1 MTEDPFKEIL
11 KILAKDRRY
20 DLCSVLLTLLDE
32 IEEEE
37 DTDFLPLE
45 DGEPEP
51 IEEYFTG
58 NSIPEE
64 YDEDD
69 IGMTADGFLYLK
81 D

>member
-1 MTEDPFKEIL
+1 MTEEPFKEIL

-32 IEEEE
+32 LEEEE
-37 DTDFLPLE
+37 DTDY
-45 DGEPEP
+45 EPIEEVEP
-51 IEEYFTG
+51 IEEYIEAG
-58 NSIPEE
+58 SVPEE

-69 IGMTADGFLYLK
+69 VGMTPDGFLYLK

>member
-32 IEEEE
+32 LEEEE
-37 DTDFLPLE
+37 DMDYEPELVDEPLE
-45 DGEPEP
+45 QY
-51 IEEYFTG
+51 IEAG
-58 NSIPEE
+58 SVPEE

-69 IGMTADGFLYLK
+69 IGMTPDGFLYLK

>member
-1 MTEDPFKEIL
+1 MTEEPFKEIL

-32 IEEEE
+32 LEEEE
-37 DTDFLPLE
+37 DTDY
-45 DGEPEP
+45 EPIEEVEP
-51 IEEYFTG
+51 IEEYIEAG
-58 NSIPEE
+58 SVPEE

-69 IGMTADGFLYLK
+69 IGMTPDGFLYLK

>member
-32 IEEEE
+32 LEEEE
-37 DTDFLPLE
+37 DMDY
-45 DGEPEP
+45 EPELVDEP
-51 IEEYFTG
+51 HEEYIEAG
-58 NSIPEE
+58 SVPEE

-69 IGMTADGFLYLK
+69 IGMTPDGFLYLK

>member
-32 IEEEE
+32 LEEEE
-37 DTDFLPLE
+37 DMDYEPELVDEPLE
-45 DGEPEP
+45 EY
-51 IEEYFTG
+51 IEAG
-58 NSIPEE
+58 SVPEE

-69 IGMTADGFLYLK
+69 IGMTPDGFLYLK